1 MIRNFVV
8 QTRSCQVSDR
18 TAARS
23 LRTRALWAAAVSVML
38 LLVTGCTD
46 RSADSAGTPTP
57 EPTPTVFTQDL
68 GAHTEL
74 AEPVSVTVEAEE
86 TGADV
91 VPQNV
96 GLSLEST
103 DLADPRLDPSASTF
117 AQRLAELG
125 SPALRFGGNRLDR
138 NLFWTSSGE
147 PAPRGDSVV
156 VGPGDLER
164 LKKLTDATGASV
176 TLGLPLGDFDPERAA
191 DMAAHAQ
198 RILGDDLV
206 AVAVGNEPNGYTV
219 DGDPNRRLRDDAW
232 DPQAYTEEL
241 EEYAAAIDEA
251 APGLPIAGPDAY
263 DATWMRAFADADVPN
278 RAAISQHWYP
288 LYDCESHATPG
299 RGPRAQNLVE
309 PLVRDSAEEM
319 IGIGSDA
326 AREYGLPL
334 WLEETGPTSC
344 PGTNDTSRTQAKSLW
359 TVDFTLQA
367 AQLGVERLAMHSM
380 LGPCEGG
387 APMSVV
393 CAQGEDSPEIVG
405 RGNHAALRL
414 AAMSTEGAFVHT
426 ESSSDGLR
434 VYAVTQDD
442 ADRLVVTLVNS
453 ADAASIDATPLE
465 LQVPDGYSA
474 VTAAQVSA
482 ETLTDVSERRFQPE
496 TPLPDKLPHSS
507 ARTAPTGEDEEIS
520 FDLDASSA
528 TVLVFERDG
537 AERE

>member
-1 MIRNFVV
+1 MNDP
-8 QTRSCQVSDR
+8 T
-18 TAARS
+18 TARFLKAR
-23 LRTRALWAAAVSVML
+23 ADWAAAVSVML
-38 LLVTGCTD
+38 LLVAGCTD

-57 EPTPTVFTQDL
+57 DPTPTVFTQDL
-68 GAHTEL
+68 GAHAEL
-74 AEPVSVTVEAEE
+74 ADPVSVTVAAEE
-86 TGADV
+86 TGADIV
-91 VPQNV
+91 SQNV

-117 AQRLAELG
+117 AQRLTELG

-138 NLFWTSSGE
+138 NFFWTSSGE
-147 PAPRGDSVV
+147 QAPRPDSVV
-156 VGPGDLER
+156 VGPEDLER
-164 LKKLTDATGASV
+164 LKRLTEATGASV

-198 RILGDDLV
+198 RILGGDLV
-206 AVAVGNEPNGYTV
+206 AVAIGNEPNGYTV

-232 DPQAYTEEL
+232 DPQTYTEEL
-241 EEYAAAIDEA
+241 EEYATAIGEA
-251 APGLPIAGPDAY
+251 APGVPIAGPDAY

-288 LYDCESHATPG
+288 LYDCESRDVPG

-309 PLVRDSAEEM
+309 PTVRDSAEEM
-319 IGIGSDA
+319 IGIGADV
-326 AREYGLPL
+326 ARESELPL

-344 PGTNDTSRTQAKSLW
+344 PGTNDTSLTQAKSLW
-359 TVDFTLQA
+359 TVDFTLQT
-367 AQLGVERLAMHSM
+367 AQLGVDRLAMHSM

-393 CAQGEDSPEIVG
+393 CARGEDSSEIVG

-414 AAMSTEGAFVHT
+414 ASMSTEGAFVHT

-434 VYAVTQDD
+434 AYAVTQGDE
-442 ADRLVVTLVNS
+442 DRLVVTLVNT
-453 ADAASIDATPLE
+453 ADAASTDATPLD

-482 ETLTDVSERRFQPE
+482 ETLTDVSAHRFQPE
-496 TPLPDKLPHSS
+496 TPLPATLPQSS
-507 ARTAPTGEDEEIS
+507 ARTAPTGDDDEIS

-528 TVLVFERDG
+528 TVLVFERDR
-537 AERE
+537 AEQE